1 MNISLFQTATNKLPG
16 VSRSLRTDS
25 ELFRS
30 KSCKVPELP
39 DSFTA
44 VRPAYLP
51 ATSTNTPATTED
63 DSKQMIPDDDTIA
76 DKIMKELIVCRWR

>member
-1 MNISLFQTATNKLPG
+1 MSISLFLTATNEIPS

-30 KSCKVPELP
+30 KSCKVPERP
-39 DSFTA
+39 DSFTV

-51 ATSTNTPATTED
+51 VTSANIPATTED
-63 DSKQMIPDDDTIA
+63 VSKQMIPDDDTIA
-76 DKIMKELIVCRWR
+76 DKIMKKFIVCRW